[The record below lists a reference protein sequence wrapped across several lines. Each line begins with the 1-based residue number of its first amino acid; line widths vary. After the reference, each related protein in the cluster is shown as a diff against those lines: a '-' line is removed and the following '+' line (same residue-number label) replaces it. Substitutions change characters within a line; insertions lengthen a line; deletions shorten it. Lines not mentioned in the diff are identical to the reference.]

1 MRLLI
6 SIEKYVSTTTTKSKA
21 MGSGIYDSTTDTIFH
36 AYAWGIA
43 PEFHLISVNS
53 TDGILSRSTYVYS
66 STFTDV
72 YSIIRYQDDPSD
84 DRYGFDIDSSLSNYP
99 SNYEFRIIFT
109 VGQASSTSIIV
120 YSITKDAIYVRQ
132 TQTVIPPNNLI
143 LQIFKF
149 EECSMIFRS

>member
-1 MRLLI
+1 
-6 SIEKYVSTTTTKSKA
+6 
-21 MGSGIYDSTTDTIFH
+21 MGSGIYDSATNTIFYEH
-36 AYAWGIA
+36 TWGSH
-43 PEFHLISVNS
+43 PELHLMLFDA
-53 TDGILSRSTYVYS
+53 TDGSLGASRFAYYLE
-66 STFTDV
+66 FTHV